1 VRHDVLLLLATSVS
15 GCSAF
20 SYEPAGEAEFN
31 QIASGGCRNR
41 DGDFLFRGLVSN
53 AGARTV
59 VVFDPDDSR
68 STMSL
73 PLPGRRPVE
82 PAKGGFGKKKYE
94 ATDARFNE
102 LSEARTPVVVTLRC
116 QGDGTPIPR
125 SLSYPTVDGSRESI
139 SY

>member
-1 VRHDVLLLLATSVS
+1 LRHDVVLLLATSVS

-20 SYEPAGEAEFN
+20 SYEPAGEEEFN

-41 DGDFLFRGLVSN
+41 DGDCFIRGLVSN

-59 VVFDPDDSR
+59 VLSDPDDSR

-73 PLPGRRPVE
+73 PLPGRSPLE
-82 PAKGGFGKKKYE
+82 PANGLWGDKKYE
-94 ATDARFNE
+94 ATDARLNE
-102 LSEARTPVVVTLRC
+102 LGEARTPVVVTLRC

-125 SLSYPTVDGSRESI
+125 SLSYRNVDGSLETI